1 MVQDVFR
8 YVFKSKIFFIKYLR
22 IGILKNFQGLKDNL
36 DFFIKACPF
45 TVTLSLNSFIV
56 FSKLVFFFV
65 CFVLYSNFVKHF
77 IDTNNFIKTK

>member
-1 MVQDVFR
+1 MFLGMSLSQKYF
-8 YVFKSKIFFIKYLR
+8 YKVFKNRDLK
-22 IGILKNFQGLKDNL
+22 KNFQGLKDNL